1 MARPQHHRTA
11 SAETGETRAQDAV
24 ATAPDVIVRIRSLLP
39 SLAPAEQ
46 RVGMVIT
53 GDPQRAA
60 RLTISELAREAETS
74 QATVIRFCRSI
85 DVGSYPD
92 LRIAVATWAGR
103 AGANGVLPLS
113 LDIQADDGLAEL
125 VAKIAASDATAVRDT
140 AAALDLDQLR
150 QAVDAV
156 VEAGRVDIY
165 GVAASGLVAQDLQ
178 QKLHRI
184 GLLAFAWTD
193 PHLAITSGAN
203 LRAGDVA
210 IGISHTGTTQDTIDA
225 LAQARSVGA
234 RTIAVT
240 NFANSPIA
248 PAADLLLCTSA
259 QETTFRAGAMGSRIA
274 ALTVVDCL
282 FVGVAQRNH
291 SSALAALARTHD
303 ALQARHRPSRLGVPG
318 DSCDSYDSMSRAM
331 ASRGTP
337 SASSSAVRDVSA
349 SAPDSSDIRA
359 TRTSP
364 PDSASAAAHAASVA
378 PDAWLSSRTCRAR
391 SFALTGVSRIIRFEN
406 VRPSRI
412 MSAVEN
418 ELSRSFCA
426 VPALRR
432 VEPVIASGPVSAQTT
447 TSA

>member
-1 MARPQHHRTA
+1 MASPQQNQIASDEPGEAGEQDATA
-11 SAETGETRAQDAV
+11 ST
-24 ATAPDVIVRIRSLLP
+24 PDVIVRIRSLLP

-46 RVGMVIT
+46 RVGMVVT
-53 GDPQRAA
+53 GNPQRAA

-103 AGANGVLPLS
+103 ADANGGLPLS
-113 LDIQADDGLAEL
+113 LDIRADDGLAEL
-125 VAKIAASDATAVRDT
+125 VAKIAVSDANAARDT

-150 QAVDAV
+150 LAIDAV

-165 GVAASGLVAQDLQ
+165 GASASGLVAQDLQ

-193 PHLAITSGAN
+193 PHLALTSGAN

-210 IGISHTGTTQDTIDA
+210 IGLSYTGTTQDTIDV
-225 LAQARSVGA
+225 LEQARRAGA

-248 PAADLLLCTSA
+248 TAADLLLCTSA
-259 QETTFRAGAMGSRIA
+259 HETSFRAGAMGSRIA

-291 SSALAALARTHD
+291 GSAFAALARTYD
-303 ALQARHRPSRLGVPG
+303 ALQVRHRPSRLGAAH
-318 DSCDSYDSMSRAM
+318 DSIGSIGSIGSMIRTM
-331 ASRGTP
+331 AARGTP
-337 SASSSAVRDVSA
+337 SASSRAVRAVSA
-349 SAPDSSDIRA
+349 SAPDSSDTRA
-359 TRTSP
+359 T
-364 PDSASAAAHAASVA
+364 
-378 PDAWLSSRTCRAR
+378 
-391 SFALTGVSRIIRFEN
+391 
-406 VRPSRI
+406 
-412 MSAVEN
+412 
-418 ELSRSFCA
+418 
-426 VPALRR
+426 
-432 VEPVIASGPVSAQTT
+432 
-447 TSA
+447 